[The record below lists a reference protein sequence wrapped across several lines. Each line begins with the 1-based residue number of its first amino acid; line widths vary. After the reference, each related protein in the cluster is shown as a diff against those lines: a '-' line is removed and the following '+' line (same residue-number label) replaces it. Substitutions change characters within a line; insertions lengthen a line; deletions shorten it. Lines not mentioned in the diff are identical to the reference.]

1 MRRLRVVSYANV
13 TATLALVVALGGTS
27 YAALHISTADIENGA
42 VTSSKLANKAVV
54 AAKVGNAAVT
64 AVALAPKAV
73 TPAAVNG
80 ANRFPIKVNDA
91 KTLNGVAS
99 SDYVHGSGAAGVYSV
114 TSASPK
120 TVISVPPFG
129 KLGIGCEKGQG
140 FARFTNT
147 SGQPIVVAIDSS
159 SASFRSATVSSGAAI
174 NGPTSTKP
182 QLQTWSIRRGDAT
195 KNTVVTMWITFVK
208 GANNSC
214 VGTAQALKG

>member
-1 MRRLRVVSYANV
+1 VRRFRVVSYANV

-27 YAALHISTADIENGA
+27 YAALHITTADITNGA

-54 AAKVGNAAVT
+54 AAKIGGSAVT
-64 AVALAPKAV
+64 ATALAPKAV

-91 KTLNGVAS
+91 KTLDGLAS
-99 SDYVHGSGAAGVYSV
+99 SDFVHGAQGAGVYSV
-114 TSASPK
+114 TSSSPK
-120 TVISVPPFG
+120 TVFSTPPFG
-129 KLGIGCEKGQG
+129 KLGVGCEKGQG

-147 SGQPIVVAIDSS
+147 SGQPIVVAIASS
-159 SASFRSATVSSGAAI
+159 TPAFRSATVSSGSAI

-182 QLQTWSIRRGDAT
+182 QLQTWSIRLGDET
-195 KNTVVTMWITFVK
+195 KNTVVTMWITFVNGSGK
-208 GANNSC
+208 SC

>member
-1 MRRLRVVSYANV
+1 MRRFRVVSYANV

-27 YAALHISTADIENGA
+27 YAALHITTENITNGA

-54 AAKVGNAAVT
+54 SAKIGGGAVT
-64 AVALAPKAV
+64 AAALAPKAV

-91 KTLNGVAS
+91 KTLNGVAA
-99 SDYVHGSGAAGVYSV
+99 SDYVRGSGAAGVYSV

-129 KLGIGCEKGQG
+129 KLGIGCEKSQG

-147 SGQPIVVAIDSS
+147 SGQKIVVAIDSS
-159 SASFRSATVSSGAAI
+159 GASFRSSTVSSGAAI

-182 QLQTWSIRRGDAT
+182 QLQTWSIRLGDAT